1 MATMKRRGNSY
12 LIRCYDGYDHKGK
25 KVERTM
31 TWKIPEGMSDAKA
44 EKEALRQA
52 ILFEEDIRNG
62 NVPEAKIK
70 FADFAEKWMSD
81 YAQVHL
87 RPGTVIDYQALLVRI
102 NKAIGHIYLDR
113 LRPTHLTAFYRD
125 LGEIQ
130 KKSSYAASVDLKAL
144 LKAKGY
150 TQAALARKAQ
160 ISTGTVESAV
170 RGNSVAE
177 KSALSI
183 AKALNVNVKTIF
195 KAQNEAKR
203 ISGQTILHYHRLI
216 SSMLNTAVQW
226 QYIPSNPAER
236 VKAPKSSTKRAAYLD
251 DEQAIEL
258 LTLLDDQPIHYKTAV
273 IVLLFTGMRRGE
285 LLGLQWDD
293 IDLEREIIKI
303 QRARLYLP
311 KQGSVLDETKTEGS
325 NRVIRVPTTAVEQ
338 LLSYR
343 KWLKGELLKIGQPL
357 QENSPVF
364 RTQNF
369 TPMHPDSLTNWFAKF
384 IKTTPLPQI
393 HIHSLRHTN
402 ATLQIANGV
411 SVTTVA
417 GNLGHSNANTTTKV
431 YAHSIQSAAAA
442 SAELMDTL
450 LSPVRKNA

>member
-25 KVERTM
+25 QVERTM

-325 NRVIRVPTTAVEQ
+325 NRVIRCKCQ
-338 LLSYR
+338 
-343 KWLKGELLKIGQPL
+343 
-357 QENSPVF
+357 
-364 RTQNF
+364 
-369 TPMHPDSLTNWFAKF
+369 
-384 IKTTPLPQI
+384 
-393 HIHSLRHTN
+393 
-402 ATLQIANGV
+402 
-411 SVTTVA
+411 
-417 GNLGHSNANTTTKV
+417 
-431 YAHSIQSAAAA
+431 
-442 SAELMDTL
+442 
-450 LSPVRKNA
+450 